1 MMLENRGLTRQNR
14 ASEIQEL
21 RGGKEKKRFM
31 CFQDWE
37 GRFMSGIQME
47 DRRKQTEKEAPA
59 FEATNPY
66 GDIVLIKIIRTKKLK
81 KKRTKSYQVS
91 WNDS

>member
-1 MMLENRGLTRQNR
+1 
-14 ASEIQEL
+14 
-21 RGGKEKKRFM
+21 
-31 CFQDWE
+31 
-37 GRFMSGIQME
+37 MSGIQME

-81 KKRTKSYQVS
+81 KKRTKSY
-91 WNDS
+91 